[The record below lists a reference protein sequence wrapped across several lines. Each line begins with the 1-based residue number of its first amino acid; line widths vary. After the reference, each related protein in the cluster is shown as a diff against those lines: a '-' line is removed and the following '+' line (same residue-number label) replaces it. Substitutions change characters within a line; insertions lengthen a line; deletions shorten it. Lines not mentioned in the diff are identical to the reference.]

1 MATMTLQQAF
11 DLAVQRHRAGQLLEA
26 QHLYRHVLVHHPNHA
41 GALHYLGVIAH
52 QAGRTDIA
60 VDFIQR
66 AIVQAPGDAG
76 AYSDLGNA
84 LKDGG
89 KLDAGIAAYRKAI
102 ALRPD
107 YAEAHS
113 NLGNA
118 LVQKGHLDEAIAAC
132 RRALAIKGELPEA
145 WYNLGNALRRSD
157 QLDAAAD
164 AYRQAVH
171 LRPDYC
177 EAQINL
183 GNALLVTGQ
192 LDEAVAASRRA
203 IAVKPQFPE
212 AQRTLGVALMKKG
225 LLDEA
230 IVACRASIALRSGYA
245 EAHAS
250 LGEALLKKAEWDEAI
265 AAYREA
271 VRLKPDSPD
280 WRFILAALTGDSSM
294 PTAPP
299 RYLQG
304 FFDSYAPGFDR
315 HLLGK
320 LAYRVPE
327 LLLEAV
333 LSMAPGRKFDVLDLG
348 CGTGLCGVQFRPHA
362 RGLVGVDLSPKML
375 QKAAERNIYDRLVNA
390 DILAALDER
399 PVGCDLILAGDV
411 FIYVGDLA
419 AVFAAVARALRP
431 AGFFAFS
438 IERHD
443 GSGFVLQTNCR
454 FAHSLSYVR
463 EFAQKHGLAEIHAE
477 EIVLRKEDD
486 ADVPGWIVVLSK
498 PESGLHPQPKAR
510 RHEGT

>member
-11 DLAVQRHRAGQLLEA
+11 DLAVQRHRAGQLLQAEN
-26 QHLYRHVLVHHPNHA
+26 LYRQVLVHHPNHA

-52 QAGRTDIA
+52 QAGRADIA
-60 VDFIQR
+60 VDFIRR
-66 AIVQAPGDAG
+66 AIAQQPDDAA

-89 KLDAGIAAYRKAI
+89 QLDAAIAAYRRAI

-157 QLDAAAD
+157 QLDEAVA

-171 LRPDYC
+171 LRPDYS

-192 LDEAVAASRRA
+192 LDEAVAASRQA
-203 IAVKPQFPE
+203 IAARPQFPE
-212 AQRTLGVALMKKG
+212 AQRTLGVALTKKG

-230 IVACRASIALRSGYA
+230 IVACRAAIALRPQYA

-250 LGEALLKKAEWDEAI
+250 LGDALLKKGRLDESI

-271 VRLKPDSPD
+271 IRLKQDSPD

-304 FFDSYAPGFDR
+304 LFDSYAAGFDR

-333 LSMAPGRKFDVLDLG
+333 VSVAPGRKFDVLDLG
-348 CGTGLCGVQFRPHA
+348 CGTGLCGVQFRSHA
-362 RGLVGVDLSPKML
+362 RELVGVDLSPKML
-375 QKAAERNIYDRLVNA
+375 QKAAERNIYDQLVNA
-390 DILAALDER
+390 DLLAALDER
-399 PVGCDLILAGDV
+399 PAGCDLILAGDV
-411 FIYVGDLA
+411 FNYVGDLA
-419 AVFAAVARALRP
+419 ATFAAVARALRP
-431 AGFFAFS
+431 GGFFAFS

-443 GSGFVLQTNCR
+443 GSGFVLQTKCR
-454 FAHSLSYVR
+454 FAHSVAYVR
-463 EFAQKHGLAEIHAE
+463 ELAENHGLAELHVG
-477 EIVLRKEDD
+477 EIVVRKEND
-486 ADVPGWIVVLSK
+486 ADVPGWIVVLSQ
-498 PESGLHPQPKAR
+498 PETKLHPTTQ
-510 RHEGT
+510 